1 MTTTTSYGTWNNR
14 VEPHALTLEQSVFEA
29 LGDFADDYDLDALT
43 AAYRDAINEALPAG
57 VSLCGDEFIGP
68 YESQDWESAG
78 YPVDED
84 NRLDIGAI
92 VEGVDFWK
100 LAESFD
106 KTATEEQ
113 AAPQWTARVN
123 VVDGLITVEH
133 DGEDADILRTPDGHL
148 ITPVIRVEPWAENEE
163 NLDRA
168 DAELAAQGLARVSE
182 WNDEGNGQFHTC
194 TVTLKPAS

>member
-14 VEPHALTLEQSVFEA
+14 VEPHALSVEQGVFEA

-78 YPVDED
+78 YPVDEY

-92 VEGVDFWK
+92 VNGIDFQAIA
-100 LAESFD
+100 AEHV
-106 KTATEEQ
+106 KTA
-113 AAPQWTARVN
+113 
-123 VVDGLITVEH
+123 
-133 DGEDADILRTPDGHL
+133 
-148 ITPVIRVEPWAENEE
+148 
-163 NLDRA
+163 
-168 DAELAAQGLARVSE
+168 
-182 WNDEGNGQFHTC
+182 
-194 TVTLKPAS
+194 